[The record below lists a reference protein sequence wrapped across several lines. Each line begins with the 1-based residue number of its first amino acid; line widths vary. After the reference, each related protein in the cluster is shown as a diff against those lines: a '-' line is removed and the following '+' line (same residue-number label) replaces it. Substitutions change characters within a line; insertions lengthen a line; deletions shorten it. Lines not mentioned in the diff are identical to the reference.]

1 MVFHRHSASEPLL
14 TARPPDRLT
23 HPEGA
28 IMRTAA
34 LLLMLLPVLP
44 AAAQE
49 PLETKLVVT
58 QGGQETGREEF
69 TLRASRARGLPG
81 STIIAAAR
89 YPSTG
94 PTTRLAATLERTPD
108 SALAK
113 FQLDVESA
121 GAVTVILAAG
131 SGARLIVR
139 TVAKGSES
147 GRELPGGPDVVLL
160 DDSVFALYQPVA
172 ELATASGRT
181 LTAIFPRTG
190 RRATFTARRESGTAG
205 GAGRVV
211 QSGDIAGT
219 LATDA
224 AGRLERLEF
233 PAKATA
239 VKRQE

>member
-1 MVFHRHSASEPLL
+1 MV
-14 TARPPDRLT
+14 
-23 HPEGA
+23 
-28 IMRTAA
+28 
-34 LLLMLLPVLP
+34 LPFLP

-58 QGGQETGREEF
+58 QNGQEIGREEF
-69 TLRASRARGLPG
+69 TLRSSRGRGLPG
-81 STIIAAAR
+81 TTIIAAAR
-89 YPSTG
+89 YPSIG

-108 SALAK
+108 SSLAK

-160 DDSVFALYQPVA
+160 DDAIFSLYHPVA
-172 ELATASGRT
+172 ELATPAGRT

-190 RRATFTARRESGTAG
+190 RRATFTARRESGAAG
-205 GAGRVV
+205 GSSRIAL
-211 QSGDIAGT
+211 SGEINGA
-219 LATDA
+219 LVTDTH
-224 AGRLERLEF
+224 GRLERLEL
-233 PAKATA
+233 PGTGTVVTRA
-239 VKRQE
+239 Q

>member
-1 MVFHRHSASEPLL
+1 
-14 TARPPDRLT
+14 
-23 HPEGA
+23 
-28 IMRTAA
+28 MRRAA
-34 LLLMLLPVLP
+34 FLLMLVPALS

-58 QGGQETGREEF
+58 QGGQEIGREEF
-69 TLRASRARGLPG
+69 TLRSTRARGLPG
-81 STIIAAAR
+81 TTIIAAAR
-89 YPSTG
+89 YPSTA

-160 DDSVFALYQPVA
+160 DDAVFSLFHPVA
-172 ELATASGRT
+172 ELATTAGRT
-181 LTAIFPRTG
+181 LTAIFPRSG
-190 RRATFTARRESGTAG
+190 KRATFTARRESGAAG
-205 GAGRVV
+205 GASRVAM
-211 QSGDIAGT
+211 SGEITGT
-219 LATDA
+219 LVTDA
-224 AGRLERLEF
+224 QGRLQRLEL
-233 PAKATA
+233 PARST
-239 VKRQE
+239 VVTRVE